1 MLGTYRTESGAP
13 NGVRSMTSQSQ
24 SGRPAHFDLSGHRL
38 HEVNDLLRAQGP
50 ATPVE
55 LPGGVVAWSVT
66 RYDVMRRLA
75 DDPRV
80 SRDAKQHWPAFAS
93 LSADWPLASF
103 VSLPAVLNAYGADH
117 RRLRSLIEPAFSPAR
132 TEALRA
138 MIQGRVGRLVN
149 ELGQAAA
156 GAADSGNSGGTGS
169 TGGTGGTGAGGSGA
183 GGVVDLRNG
192 YAYVISA
199 ETLCDLFG
207 VPDGLREKTRRA
219 IDALSDPSDSPEQ
232 SAADMG
238 ALLGTMGDLVAEKS
252 THPGPDMVSDL
263 IAARVGDGDGLG
275 AEEVVTTLLLT
286 IGAGGPTTAD
296 LIANAAYALLAD
308 PDQRELV
315 TGGLVGWP
323 DVIEETLR
331 AEAPVQHMPLR
342 YAVEDIDLGDG
353 LLIER
358 GQPILLGFGASGRDP
373 SLNPE
378 GGPEDFDVTR
388 AAKAHLAFGHG
399 VHHCIGAPLARM
411 QADIALSALFE
422 RFPGMELAVEPG
434 RLRPQPTFL
443 FNGLMELPVRLGPD
457 PA

>member
-1 MLGTYRTESGAP
+1 MLGTYRTESGTSD
-13 NGVRSMTSQSQ
+13 GVRSMTSQSQ

-80 SRDAKQHWPAFAS
+80 SRDAKRHWPAFAG

-103 VSLPAVLNAYGADH
+103 VSLPAVLNAYGEDH

-138 MIQGRVGRLVN
+138 MVQGRVGRLVN

-156 GAADSGNSGGTGS
+156 AAGGGGGDGTASGGL
-169 TGGTGGTGAGGSGA
+169 
-183 GGVVDLRNG
+183 VDLRNG

-388 AAKAHLAFGHG
+388 PAKAHLAFGHG

-422 RFPGMELAVEPG
+422 RFPRMELAVEPDQ
-434 RLRPQPTFL
+434 LRPQPTFL
-443 FNGLMELPVRLGPD
+443 FNGLMELPVRLGTD